1 MHLFGKDGENG
12 HRRPSWFHRNFRR
25 YGYGYGYGRNLF
37 GNSSIDM
44 ATPEE
49 KGFEEEVRTHIE
61 EILLVKFQKTNVFSR
76 TEKEG
81 VEMTIRAQIKGHS
94 KVIFDEACHRIDHD
108 KRLQAE
114 IENMTEREI
123 QDVFMAEVGREAER
137 IAVNEFE
144 FDRNIDID
152 QFMKRE
158 KEVRGRIEKG
168 EITREEAYEILR
180 EPIVVQKKNE
190 KESQSQGYEEY
201 YRYCNNRSRGQRG
214 NSSRRGERGNSS
226 RREQGENSSGQ
237 RRQRRNSSARASRD
251 TNNRYARFRNGQ
263 RVPPEDMIKPE
274 EKPKDE
280 GTRETSRDEEL
291 VQ

>member
-1 MHLFGKDGENG
+1 
-12 HRRPSWFHRNFRR
+12 
-25 YGYGYGYGRNLF
+25 
-37 GNSSIDM
+37 
-44 ATPEE
+44 
-49 KGFEEEVRTHIE
+49 
-61 EILLVKFQKTNVFSR
+61 
-76 TEKEG
+76 
-81 VEMTIRAQIKGHS
+81 MTIRAQIKGHS

-180 EPIVVQKKNE
+180 EPIVVQME
-190 KESQSQGYEEY
+190 KEGEPQSQGYEEY
-201 YRYCNNRSRGQRG
+201 YRECNNQSREQRGQRG
-214 NSSRRGERGNSS
+214 NSSRRREERGNSS
-226 RREQGENSSGQ
+226 EQRGQGRNSSEQGGK
-237 RRQRRNSSARASRD
+237 RGKTSARASRD
-251 TNNRYARFRNGQ
+251 PRYINKYREFRKAQ
-263 RVPPEDMIKPE
+263 HVPKDKRMKKE
-274 EKPKDE
+274 EKTKDE
-280 GTRETSRDEEL
+280 GKRETSRDEEL

>member
-25 YGYGYGYGRNLF
+25 YEYGRNGRNLF
-37 GNSSIDM
+37 GDSLIDM

-49 KGFEEEVRTHIE
+49 KGFEEGVRTHIE
-61 EILLVKFQKTNVFSR
+61 EILLVKFQKTNVFSE
-76 TEKEG
+76 TEKQG
-81 VEMTIRAQIKGHS
+81 LEMTVMAQMHGHS
-94 KVIFDEACHRIDHD
+94 KVIFDEACHRVEND

-114 IENMTEREI
+114 IENMTEREM
-123 QDVFMAEVGREAER
+123 QDVFMAEVEREAER
-137 IAVNEFE
+137 IVVNEFE

-152 QFMKRE
+152 LFMERE
-158 KEVRGRIEKG
+158 KDVRERIKKG

-180 EPIVVQKKNE
+180 EPIVVQME
-190 KESQSQGYEEY
+190 KEGEPQSQGYEEY
-201 YRYCNNRSRGQRG
+201 YRECNNQSREQRGQRG
-214 NSSRRGERGNSS
+214 NSS
-226 RREQGENSSGQ
+226 GQ
-237 RRQRRNSSARASRD
+237 RGQRRNSSARASRN
-251 TNNRYARFRNGQ
+251 TNRCARFRNGQ